1 MPELSKSSGG
11 KYPDNHNDL
20 FVFEMFS
27 VRTKRQAKPALSNSS
42 GLKSFFEKRRFGD
55 GLVWT
60 NGLTGEIELVFIFL
74 RRIVDEEA

>member
-1 MPELSKSSGG
+1 MAP
-11 KYPDNHNDL
+11 
-20 FVFEMFS
+20 
-27 VRTKRQAKPALSNSS
+27 
-42 GLKSFFEKRRFGD
+42 EKRRFGD